1 MSSVWNAMTGYLTCS
16 DNAVS
21 INSRTES
28 NYEPPVLQTASN
40 MNDETNQY
48 RAPLNPPPAQ
58 RENKCETI
66 KSELK
71 LTHAPPRPMYKILLI
86 GKRGVGKSELFSSYR
101 NKTLH
106 YTSCF
111 MSVVIDNGEFHAH
124 TLRDVYG
131 DVVKIQLWDLMSI
144 VPRFRPVSSS
154 YVQNSSLIFLMFD
167 VTE

>member
-1 MSSVWNAMTGYLTCS
+1 MFGDATMSSVWNAMTGFLTCS
-16 DNAVS
+16 DNA
-21 INSRTES
+21 IPPDSRTES
-28 NYEPPVLQTASN
+28 NYEPPVRTSSN
-40 MNDETNQY
+40 MNNETVHY
-48 RAPLNPPPAQ
+48 IAPLVI
-58 RENKCETI
+58 EDKCETK